1 MGHLPS
7 VILAVVI
14 LPLIISLH
22 SCCAFAFSTQIIARS
37 VIDSNLLHGHAKKCL
52 QYPYNRKHY
61 DPSETILLGHRLDSF
76 GEQDDRGEGVISVTT
91 QRTLPDVTPHEARN
105 AWIEY
110 HWEKGGGLPIAIL
123 SKKLH
128 DSDMD
133 DDDVIKQ
140 SNMNT
145 DGQYQVLERTI
156 LPILMKERLEYGKV
170 SDEKSLD
177 LHYKVTEAGP
187 FFSDLIPG
195 SHSAV
200 VTFDA
205 TTSGCV
211 MTWNVTFSTTRWASL
226 YETVTK
232 WTVGTAATTI
242 QEASS
247 TPRLFSAKTT
257 IDSSSISHPVD
268 PVFARK
274 ECLDFVFAHGGGL
287 PLLPPIPY
295 GSVLEEGGGSA
306 RQNLLRIPPLITES
320 VVDTSTSDGMAEFT
334 YRLNDPA
341 WWTFPF
347 LVHTHIGRVRFTN
360 TESSL
365 IIDWD
370 VEIRPY
376 KVASPM
382 VEKLVEMTVSTLLR
396 NIRVRLT
403 QPNAAVD
410 IYPPRGNSNMLM
422 GGTSFGIVAKDTWL
436 GGVLDAHLS
445 DTRSTMEQTIS
456 LFQPW
461 DWGRSGTGDENDC
474 VNFQWTDGHEV
485 SS

>member
-1 MGHLPS
+1 M
-7 VILAVVI
+7 
-14 LPLIISLH
+14 
-22 SCCAFAFSTQIIARS
+22 
-37 VIDSNLLHGHAKKCL
+37 
-52 QYPYNRKHY
+52 
-61 DPSETILLGHRLDSF
+61 
-76 GEQDDRGEGVISVTT
+76 
-91 QRTLPDVTPHEARN
+91 
-105 AWIEY
+105 
-110 HWEKGGGLPIAIL
+110 
-123 SKKLH
+123 
-128 DSDMD
+128 
-133 DDDVIKQ
+133 
-140 SNMNT
+140 
-145 DGQYQVLERTI
+145 
-156 LPILMKERLEYGKV
+156 
-170 SDEKSLD
+170 
-177 LHYKVTEAGP
+177 
-187 FFSDLIPG
+187 
-195 SHSAV
+195 
-200 VTFDA
+200 TFDA

-295 GSVLEEGGGSA
+295 GSFLEEGGGSA

-320 VVDTSTSDGMAEFT
+320 VVDTNTSDGMAEFT

-347 LVHTHIGRVRFTN
+347 LVHTHIGRVRFTSL
-360 TESSL
+360 ESSL

-485 SS
+485 TS